1 MKDIYQLLND
11 INLDESEFEEM
22 EVSALEKTKVKRAL
36 KKSIIKNN
44 QTKAWKKNIAA
55 ASILVGLTV
64 TSFVTLPAYA
74 RNNPVIEDIF
84 RFFDYG
90 TTGFS
95 GADKEG
101 THDSKDTQKKDI
113 GLYYEYKQ
121 FSSEINMTKES
132 NGIKFTVNNAVFDGK
147 TVTLTYTIESE
158 QELGNAGITSP
169 VIQGMAAMGGTS
181 KTTKIDTNKYI
192 GILTVSSLEDIEMD
206 VANVKWNIDSI
217 NNPDSDSEIKGDWR
231 FAFSLN
237 AVDSKMQLSD
247 SSSEKNGVKVDIEKI
262 SVTPMSFIVDYS
274 QDVSQLVTNTW
285 DGVNVDLE
293 IKDDLGNIYS
303 GEGNGGKGSE
313 GTFNFSWS
321 KTFEKLD
328 QRATK
333 LIITPYVTFRDH
345 NSDTYT
351 SVEETKTGVREIP
364 LPYKPGKGKEE
375 FTLEDIIIDLEK

>member
-1 MKDIYQLLND
+1 
-11 INLDESEFEEM
+11 
-22 EVSALEKTKVKRAL
+22 
-36 KKSIIKNN
+36 
-44 QTKAWKKNIAA
+44 
-55 ASILVGLTV
+55 
-64 TSFVTLPAYA
+64 
-74 RNNPVIEDIF
+74 
-84 RFFDYG
+84 
-90 TTGFS
+90 
-95 GADKEG
+95 
-101 THDSKDTQKKDI
+101 
-113 GLYYEYKQ
+113 
-121 FSSEINMTKES
+121 
-132 NGIKFTVNNAVFDGK
+132 
-147 TVTLTYTIESE
+147 VTLTYTIESE